1 MKSTASPREICA
13 SSYQFMSN
21 KVHHTFEVPEQ
32 LQAWLRVNHASE
44 TELWVRIFKKGSG
57 QPSVTW
63 DDCVVA
69 AIAWGWID
77 GQRKSLDDTSFLQR
91 LTPRRARS
99 NWSQKNVQHA
109 ERLIAQGRMQAAGLA
124 HVEAARSDGRWAT
137 AYAGSATMVMPEDF
151 LAALQ
156 QAPAAHAFYATLKRQ
171 QLFTI
176 YYRLTSAKR
185 AETREKRM
193 GEILAK
199 LARGESL

>member
-1 MKSTASPREICA
+1 MSGTA
-13 SSYQFMSN
+13 
-21 KVHHTFEVPEQ
+21 HHTFETPEQ
-32 LQAWLRVNHASE
+32 LHAWLQAHHASE
-44 TELWVRIFKKGSG
+44 TELWVRIFKKATG

-77 GQRKSLDDTSFLQR
+77 GIRKSLDDTSFLQR
-91 LTPRRARS
+91 LTPRRTRS

-124 HVEAARSDGRWAT
+124 HVDAARSEGLWAT
-137 AYAGSATMVMPEDF
+137 AYAGSATMVTPEDF

-156 QAPAAHAFYATLKRQ
+156 QNPVAHAFYAILKRQ

-185 AETREKRM
+185 AETGEKRM
-193 GEILAK
+193 AKLLAK
-199 LARGESL
+199 LAHGGSP

>member
-1 MKSTASPREICA
+1 
-13 SSYQFMSN
+13 MS
-21 KVHHTFEVPEQ
+21 KITHHTFESPEQ
-32 LQAWLRVNHASE
+32 LHAWLQANHASE
-44 TELWVRIFKKGSG
+44 TELWVRIFKKATG

-109 ERLIAQGRMQAAGLA
+109 ERLIAQGRMQPAGLA
-124 HVEAARSDGRWAT
+124 QVEAARSDGRWAT
-137 AYAGSATMVMPEDF
+137 AYAGSAAMVMPKDF

-156 QAPAAHAFYATLKRQ
+156 RDPAAHAFYATLKRQ
-171 QLFTI
+171 QLFPI

-185 AETREKRM
+185 AATREKRM
-193 GEILAK
+193 VEILAK
-199 LARGESL
+199 LARGESP

>member
-1 MKSTASPREICA
+1 
-13 SSYQFMSN
+13 MSN
-21 KVHHTFEVPEQ
+21 KAHQSFETPEQ
-32 LQAWLRVNHASE
+32 LYTWLQANHANE
-44 TELWVRIFKKGSG
+44 TELWVRIFKKATG

-77 GQRKSLDDTSFLQR
+77 GVRNALDDTSYLQR

-109 ERLIAQGRMQAAGLA
+109 ERLIAQGRMQAAGLVQ
-124 HVEAARSDGRWAT
+124 VEAARSDGRWAS
-137 AYAGSATMVMPEDF
+137 AYAGSATMVIPGDF

-156 QAPAAHAFYATLKRQ
+156 QDSAALAFYGTLKRQ
-171 QLFTI
+171 QLFAI

-185 AETREKRM
+185 PETRQKRM
-193 GEILAK
+193 AEMLAK

>member
-1 MKSTASPREICA
+1 
-13 SSYQFMSN
+13 MSN
-21 KVHHTFEVPEQ
+21 KAHHTFESPEQ
-32 LQAWLRVNHASE
+32 LHTWLQVNQASE
-44 TELWVRIFKKGSG
+44 TELWVRIYKKATG

-77 GQRKSLDDTSFLQR
+77 GVRNALDDTSFLQR

-137 AYAGSATMVMPEDF
+137 AYAGSATMVIPEDF

-156 QAPAAHAFYATLKRQ
+156 QDAEAHAFYATLKRQ
-171 QLFTI
+171 NLFTI
-176 YYRLTSAKR
+176 YHRLHSAKR
-185 AETREKRM
+185 PENRERRMAEMLE
-193 GEILAK
+193 K
-199 LARGESL
+199 LARGESP

>member
-1 MKSTASPREICA
+1 
-13 SSYQFMSN
+13 MSD
-21 KVHHTFEVPEQ
+21 KAHHTFETHEQ
-32 LQAWLRVNHASE
+32 LHAWLRVNHASE
-44 TELWVRIFKKGSG
+44 TELWVRIFKKATG

-77 GQRKSLDDTSFLQR
+77 GLRNALDDTSFLQR

-109 ERLIAQGRMQAAGLA
+109 ERLIEQGRMQAAGLA
-124 HVEAARSDGRWAT
+124 QVEAARSDGRWAT

-156 QAPAAHAFYATLKRQ
+156 QDPAAHAFYATLKRQ
-171 QLFTI
+171 SQFTI
-176 YYRLTSAKR
+176 YHRLHSAKR
-185 AETREKRM
+185 VDTRQKRM
-193 GEILAK
+193 AELLAK
-199 LARGESL
+199 LARGESP